1 MRLLSRLAIGL
12 VIILV
17 LSIGVITITLIN
29 FDPNNYKDTIAAKIK
44 EQTGRTLNING
55 DIDLTLYPWLGI
67 NVESISL
74 SNAANFG
81 DRPFLETKT
90 IKARA
95 KLLPLLRKEL
105 EMDTLILHGAK
116 VNLARDAKGVNN
128 WDDLVNP
135 ENKKQNTNQHLPFA
149 ALILGGID
157 IKDMS
162 IQWRD
167 MQQGVEYNITN
178 TNIHT
183 GELKLGEPID
193 ITASSKLVATKPAIS
208 SLVQFKGTL
217 SYEDNGDILIL
228 TPMLLGATVSG
239 KEIPGGETSLKLS
252 SEVKMNFDEDT
263 TEINSLDL
271 TAFGTQIKGQA
282 TVTDLL

>member
-1 MRLLSRLAIGL
+1 MKLLIKLVIGF

-17 LSIGVITITLIN
+17 LSISVIAIALIN
-29 FDPNNYKDTIAAKIK
+29 FDPNNYKDTIAAKVK
-44 EQTGRTLNING
+44 EQTCRSLTIKG
-55 DIDLTLYPWLGI
+55 DIDLTFYPWLGI
-67 NVESISL
+67 NVGGISL

-81 DRPFLETKT
+81 DTPFLETKT

-105 EMDTLILHGAK
+105 EMDTLVLHGAK

-128 WDDLVNP
+128 WDDLLNSK
-135 ENKKQNTNQHLPFA
+135 NKKQNTNQNLPFA

-157 IKDMS
+157 IKDANVR
-162 IQWRD
+162 WRD

-193 ITASSKLVATKPAIS
+193 ITASSKIVASKPAVS
-208 SLVQFKGTL
+208 SSIQFKGTV
-217 SYEDNGDILIL
+217 SYEDNGDILVL
-228 TPMLLGATVSG
+228 KPMLLEAVVSG

-252 SEVKMNFDEDT
+252 SEVKINFYEDT
-263 TEINSLDL
+263 AEINSLDL
-271 TAFGTQIKGQA
+271 TAFDTQIK
-282 TVTDLL
+282 

>member
-81 DRPFLETKT
+81 DTPFLETKT

-128 WDDLVNP
+128 WDDLVDSG
-135 ENKKQNTNQHLPFA
+135 NKKQNTN
-149 ALILGGID
+149 
-157 IKDMS
+157 
-162 IQWRD
+162 R
-167 MQQGVEYNITN
+167 
-178 TNIHT
+178 
-183 GELKLGEPID
+183 
-193 ITASSKLVATKPAIS
+193 
-208 SLVQFKGTL
+208 
-217 SYEDNGDILIL
+217 
-228 TPMLLGATVSG
+228 
-239 KEIPGGETSLKLS
+239 
-252 SEVKMNFDEDT
+252 
-263 TEINSLDL
+263 
-271 TAFGTQIKGQA
+271 
-282 TVTDLL
+282 